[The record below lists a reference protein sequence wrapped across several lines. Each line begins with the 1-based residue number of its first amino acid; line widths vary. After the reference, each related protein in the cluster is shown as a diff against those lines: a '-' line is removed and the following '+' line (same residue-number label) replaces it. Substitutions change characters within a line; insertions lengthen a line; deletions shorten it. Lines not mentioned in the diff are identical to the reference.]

1 MEPPFSN
8 SKRNDPP
15 TRASSECTVML
26 MPLGLNQCS
35 NTRGVI
41 QARNTRWRE
50 AVNVRRSTRVVLGS
64 GAGGIINVLLLFR
77 CRQQVGVQGV
87 ELGFPELPVV
97 FKPGGC
103 LFQGTGGQAK
113 PVRSSVLAVQD
124 QIRSACSST

>member
-1 MEPPFSN
+1 MMQLPFSK
-8 SKRNDPP
+8 SKRKDPP
-15 TRASSECTVML
+15 TRASSERTVML

-35 NTRGVI
+35 NATGEI

-87 ELGFPELPVV
+87 ELGFPEVPVV

-103 LFQGTGGQAK
+103 LFQGTGSEAK
-113 PVRSSVLAVQD
+113 PVRSSVLTVQD
-124 QIRSACSST
+124 QSRVFQHA